1 MTVAVIPKFQK
12 SPPVAPIA
20 WLEIPH
26 AAVITAPGIR
36 RAIGKSG
43 NTLNIRVV
51 SLVCAGALSLIAAEM
66 LLSFGVVAQTATVG
80 MGAASSDAGSVGPVR
95 LAAESLP
102 AVSQDPAERSAK
114 AIECAQKAD
123 AQGLQGK
130 PRKHFLRECKR
141 GS

>member
-1 MTVAVIPKFQK
+1 MTVALIPKFQK

-66 LLSFGVVAQTATVG
+66 LLTFSVVAQTATVSIG
-80 MGAASSDAGSVGPVR
+80 ASSGSVGPVR